1 MQKLKTNKTCEN
13 KELNIMFNFD
23 KVIGENTRK
32 DNPQWPHVPDHRYR
46 ILTVGRS
53 RPGKIDAT

>member
-1 MQKLKTNKTCEN
+1 
-13 KELNIMFNFD
+13 MFNFD

-32 DNPQWPHVPDHRYR
+32 DNPQWTHVPDHRYR